1 MANQVFT
8 FFKTETNYLI
18 LLAEKYMRGQLAS
31 NPTLSEDSLQTSV
44 TNYVDRLLTFAD
56 SGESQDI
63 QDAAKESVNIAINA
77 LVAKLYAEISVPNA
91 EISVPNA

>member
-91 EISVPNA
+91 